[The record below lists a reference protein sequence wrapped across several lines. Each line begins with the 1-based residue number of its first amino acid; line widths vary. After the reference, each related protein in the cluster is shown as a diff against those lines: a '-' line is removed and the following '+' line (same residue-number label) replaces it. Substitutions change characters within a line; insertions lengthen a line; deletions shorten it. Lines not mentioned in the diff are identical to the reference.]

1 MASFEIDNRE
11 LIEKKLIDLSP
22 ATDLPRDKYG
32 YKNWQWTV
40 VVPCSL
46 DWMSADGESSHD
58 TLGH

>member
-32 YKNWQWTV
+32 YK
-40 VVPCSL
+40 
-46 DWMSADGESSHD
+46 D
-58 TLGH
+58 